1 MVITA
6 KNKLY
11 SNHQFDCSENL
22 IFQVPL
28 PNPFEMIAGGWGQAG
43 GGGGGIFDNEPT
55 DGQDFSW
62 SLSWIGT
69 DMTEL

>member
-1 MVITA
+1 
-6 KNKLY
+6 
-11 SNHQFDCSENL
+11 
-22 IFQVPL
+22 
-28 PNPFEMIAGGWGQAG
+28 MIAGGWGQAG